1 MDILSLFSEK
11 GGVGKTTATVGL
23 ARALASR
30 GLNVGVV
37 DLDPRSTA
45 TIWLGVEVRRGE
57 HVGAILGT
65 DDVAGAAQDLAHS
78 TPWHPN
84 ITVIPGHRD
93 VAALEGAP
101 QEYGDVRL
109 RNAIAGWDRD
119 VVLIDA
125 PNRQGGFLIRTA
137 LTAST
142 RVLYTIT
149 PDEDGRSGVE
159 WARSNVARFRQLSP
173 LNPDVQEAGVI
184 VTRWPDNI
192 PSRDALG
199 ALAAL
204 REDNEGMVLA
214 PLIPE
219 RVIVRSARAG
229 EVWWGDYERGAPVA
243 AAFEDLAGQLWPVT
257 DETTRSNA

>member
-1 MDILSLFSEK
+1 M
-11 GGVGKTTATVGL
+11 KTAAAVLNGHGPT
-23 ARALASR
+23 SR
-30 GLNVGVV
+30 G
-37 DLDPRSTA
+37 
-45 TIWLGVEVRRGE
+45 
-57 HVGAILGT
+57 
-65 DDVAGAAQDLAHS
+65 
-78 TPWHPN
+78 
-84 ITVIPGHRD
+84 
-93 VAALEGAP
+93 
-101 QEYGDVRL
+101 
-109 RNAIAGWDRD
+109 
-119 VVLIDA
+119 
-125 PNRQGGFLIRTA
+125 
-137 LTAST
+137 
-142 RVLYTIT
+142 
-149 PDEDGRSGVE
+149 
-159 WARSNVARFRQLSP
+159 FRQLSP